1 MSFSDALAP
10 DAAPTEFA
18 AMADPSTMTVTQ
30 LREELNARG
39 MDDTGLKSA
48 LQARL
53 KAAIEAQ
60 NSAGK
65 GSASL
70 KRKRDST
77 SAEVVPATIVYLR
90 RGSLDILDAIAAELP
105 EVFTEHI
112 LPKLSLEDTLALA
125 QVNKAYRDTVWS
137 VGGVQSLDDK
147 IDDHL
152 DEKAKSFGS
161 CRPMPCAVAHGN
173 LPAIRALLEAGVDV
187 NEETTWGAQRFRA
200 LEIAAI
206 KGQAASAKALID
218 AGADVNYQD
227 EQHQETALIIAA
239 AQGHAAVVAVLL
251 NSGANV
257 DFALAPDDQIDDSI
271 YHPQEQGATALC
283 TAALKGHDAC
293 VALLLQAG
301 ADVHKANGNG
311 LTPMELAR
319 CELAIRCEGYLT
331 AKKELAK
338 YKYEKVVTLLRQAA
352 AMRR

>member
-1 MSFSDALAP
+1 VSLSDALAP
-10 DAAPTEFA
+10 DAAPAEFA
-18 AMADPSTMTVTQ
+18 AMADPSTMTVAQ
-30 LREELNARG
+30 LRKELNARG

-65 GSASL
+65 AAEGSASL

-112 LPKLSLEDTLALA
+112 LPRLELKDTLALA

-137 VGGVQSLDDK
+137 LGGVQDLFYK
-147 IDDHL
+147 IDDHIRT
-152 DEKAKSFGS
+152 KAKSFGF
-161 CRPMPCAVAHGN
+161 CEPMACAVAHGN
-173 LPAIRALLEAGVDV
+173 LPAIRALLEYGDDV
-187 NEETTWGAQRFRA
+187 NAETTWKNQPFRA
-200 LEIAAI
+200 LEVAALN
-206 KGQAASAKALID
+206 GQAASAKALIE

-227 EQHQETALIIAA
+227 DQYDESALILAA
-239 AQGHAAVVAVLL
+239 AEGHAAVVAVLL
-251 NSGANV
+251 NAGADVN
-257 DFALAPDDQIDDSI
+257 LACNEEHDETF
-271 YHPQEQGATALC
+271 HPFEIGATALC
-283 TAALKGHDAC
+283 KAALKGHDAC

-301 ADVHKANGNG
+301 ADIHKANADG
-311 LTPMELAR
+311 LTPIKM
-319 CELAIRCEGYLT
+319 
-331 AKKELAK
+331 AKRIAK
-338 YKYEKVVTLLRQAA
+338 NPQYCNPSAWRSNCEKVVTLLRQAA

>member
-1 MSFSDALAP
+1 
-10 DAAPTEFA
+10 
-18 AMADPSTMTVTQ
+18 MADPSTMTVAQ
-30 LREELNARG
+30 LRKELNARG

-112 LPKLSLEDTLALA
+112 LPRLELKDTLALA

-137 VGGVQSLDDK
+137 LGGVQDLFYK
-147 IDDHL
+147 IDDHIRT
-152 DEKAKSFGS
+152 KAKSFGF
-161 CRPMPCAVAHGN
+161 CEPMACAVAHGN
-173 LPAIRALLEAGVDV
+173 LPAIRALLEYGDDV
-187 NEETTWGAQRFRA
+187 NEETIWKNAGYRP
-200 LEIAAI
+200 LEIAAL
-206 KGQAASAKALID
+206 KGQAAAAKALIE
-218 AGADVNYQD
+218 AGANVNYQD
-227 EQHQETALIIAA
+227 EQDHETALILAA
-239 AQGHAAVVAVLL
+239 ANGHAAVVAVLL
-251 NSGANV
+251 NAGADVNLV
-257 DFALAPDDQIDDSI
+257 CNAELGASKHLVP
-271 YHPQEQGATALC
+271 ATALSI
-283 TAALKGHDAC
+283 AAANGHDAC

-301 ADVHKANGNG
+301 ADIHKTNANGH
-311 LTPMELAR
+311 TPMDLAKR
-319 CELAIRCEGYLT
+319 EVKRCEGFT
-331 AKKELAK
+331 PAKKELAK
-338 YKYEKVVTLLRQAA
+338 YKYENVVTLLRQAA

>member
-1 MSFSDALAP
+1 MSLSDALAP
-10 DAAPTEFA
+10 DAADAEFA
-18 AMADPSTMTVTQ
+18 AMADPSTMTVAQ
-30 LREELNARG
+30 LRKELNARG

-60 NSAGK
+60 NSG
-65 GSASL
+65 L

-112 LPKLSLEDTLALA
+112 LPKLSFEDTLALA

-147 IDDHL
+147 IDAHIN
-152 DEKAKSFGS
+152 AKVFRVY
-161 CRPMPCAVAHGN
+161 CPMACAVEHGN
-173 LPAIRALLEAGVDV
+173 LLAIRALLEAGVDV
-187 NEETTWGAQRFRA
+187 NAETTWKDGAFRA
-200 LEIAAI
+200 LEVAAI
-206 KGQAASAKALID
+206 KDQAAAAKALIE
-218 AGADVNYQD
+218 AGANVNHQD
-227 EQHQETALIIAA
+227 EQYDETALTIAA
-239 AQGHAAVVAVLL
+239 NGGHAAVVAVFL
-251 NSGANV
+251 NSGADVN
-257 DFALAPDDQIDDSI
+257 LACNEQYHVENDSI
-271 YHPQEQGATALC
+271 YYHPEERGATALC
-283 TAALKGHDAC
+283 KAALWGHDAC

-301 ADVHKANGNG
+301 ADIHKTNANG
-311 LTPMELAR
+311 LTPMDLAKR
-319 CELAIRCEGYLT
+319 EAKRCEGFT
-331 AKKELAK
+331 PAKKELGK

>member
-1 MSFSDALAP
+1 
-10 DAAPTEFA
+10 
-18 AMADPSTMTVTQ
+18 MADPSTMTVAQ
-30 LREELNARG
+30 LRKELNARG

-60 NSAGK
+60 NSG
-65 GSASL
+65 L

-112 LPKLSLEDTLALA
+112 LPKLSLFETLALA

-147 IDDHL
+147 IDDHIRTNA
-152 DEKAKSFGS
+152 KAKSFGS
-161 CRPMPCAVAHGN
+161 CDPMACAVAHGN
-173 LPAIRALLEAGVDV
+173 LPAIRAILESGVEV
-187 NEETTWGAQRFRA
+187 NEETTWGDLPYRA
-200 LEIAAI
+200 LEIAAL
-206 KGQAASAKALID
+206 KGQAAAAKALIE

-227 EQHQETALIIAA
+227 DQYDETALIIAA
-239 AQGHAAVVAVLL
+239 ANGHAAAVAVLL
-251 NSGANV
+251 NAGADVNP
-257 DFALAPDDQIDDSI
+257 ACNEEHDDTF
-271 YHPQEQGATALC
+271 HPHEKGATALC
-283 TAALKGHDAC
+283 TAAAKGHDAC

-301 ADVHKANGNG
+301 ADIHKVNANGH
-311 LTPMELAR
+311 TPMDLAKR
-319 CELAIRCEGYLT
+319 EAKRCEGFT
-331 AKKELAK
+331 PAKKELGK

>member
-1 MSFSDALAP
+1 
-10 DAAPTEFA
+10 
-18 AMADPSTMTVTQ
+18 MADPSTMTVAQ
-30 LREELNARG
+30 LRKELNARG

-60 NSAGK
+60 NSG
-65 GSASL
+65 L

-112 LPKLSLEDTLALA
+112 LPELSLWETLALA

-137 VGGVQSLDDK
+137 VGGVQDLFYK
-147 IDDHL
+147 IDDHIRT
-152 DEKAKSFGS
+152 KAKMGFGS
-161 CRPMPCAVAHGN
+161 CDPIACAAAHGN
-173 LPAIRALLEAGVDV
+173 LPAIRALLEYGDDV
-187 NEETTWGAQRFRA
+187 NEETTWNNQPYRPLEVAA
-200 LEIAAI
+200 L
-206 KGQAASAKALID
+206 KGQAAAAKALIE

-227 EQHQETALIIAA
+227 DQYDETALIIAA
-239 AQGHAAVVAVLL
+239 ANGHAAVVAVLL
-251 NSGANV
+251 NAGADVN
-257 DFALAPDDQIDDSI
+257 LACNEKHDDTF
-271 YHPQEQGATALC
+271 HPQEQGATALC

-319 CELAIRCEGYLT
+319 CEANICERFSP
-331 AKKELAK
+331 AKKELGK
-338 YKYEKVVTLLRQAA
+338 YKYEKVATLLRQAA

>member
-10 DAAPTEFA
+10 DAAPAEFA
-18 AMADPSTMTVTQ
+18 AMADPSTTTVAQ

-65 GSASL
+65 ASL

-112 LPKLSLEDTLALA
+112 LPELSLWETLALA

-137 VGGVQSLDDK
+137 VGGVQSLDEK
-147 IDDHL
+147 IIR
-152 DEKAKSFGS
+152 
-161 CRPMPCAVAHGN
+161 CRRKGVKECWPMACAVAHGN
-173 LPAIRALLEAGVDV
+173 LPAIRALLESGVDV
-187 NEETTWGAQRFRA
+187 NEETIWKNAGYRP
-200 LEIAAI
+200 LEIAAL
-206 KGQAASAKALID
+206 KGQAAAAKALIE
-218 AGADVNYQD
+218 AGANVNYQD
-227 EQHQETALIIAA
+227 EQDHETALILAA
-239 AQGHAAVVAVLL
+239 ANGHAAVVAVLL
-251 NSGANV
+251 NAGADVNLV
-257 DFALAPDDQIDDSI
+257 CNAELGASKHLVP
-271 YHPQEQGATALC
+271 ATALSI
-283 TAALKGHDAC
+283 AAANGHDAC

-301 ADVHKANGNG
+301 ADIHKTNANGH
-311 LTPMELAR
+311 TPMDLAKR
-319 CELAIRCEGYLT
+319 EVKRCEGFT
-331 AKKELAK
+331 PAKKELAK
-338 YKYEKVVTLLRQAA
+338 YKYENVVTLLRQAA

>member
-1 MSFSDALAP
+1 
-10 DAAPTEFA
+10 
-18 AMADPSTMTVTQ
+18 MTVAQ
-30 LREELNARG
+30 LRKELNARG

-60 NSAGK
+60 NSG
-65 GSASL
+65 L

-112 LPKLSLEDTLALA
+112 LPRLSLEDTLALA

-137 VGGVQSLDDK
+137 VGGVQDLFYK
-147 IDDHL
+147 IDDHIRT
-152 DEKAKSFGS
+152 KAKMGFGS
-161 CRPMPCAVAHGN
+161 CDPIACAAAHGN
-173 LPAIRALLEAGVDV
+173 LPAIRALLEYGDDV
-187 NEETTWGAQRFRA
+187 NEETTWNNQPYRPLEVAA
-200 LEIAAI
+200 L
-206 KGQAASAKALID
+206 KGQAAAAKALIE

-227 EQHQETALIIAA
+227 DQYDETALIIAA
-239 AQGHAAVVAVLL
+239 ANGHAAVVAVLL
-251 NSGANV
+251 NAGADVNLV
-257 DFALAPDDQIDDSI
+257 CNAELGASKHLVP
-271 YHPQEQGATALC
+271 ATALSI
-283 TAALKGHDAC
+283 AAANGHDAC

-319 CELAIRCEGYLT
+319 CEANICERFSP
-331 AKKELAK
+331 AKKELGK
-338 YKYEKVVTLLRQAA
+338 YKYEKVATLLRQAA

>member
-1 MSFSDALAP
+1 
-10 DAAPTEFA
+10 
-18 AMADPSTMTVTQ
+18 MADASRMTVAQ
-30 LREELNARG
+30 LRKELNARG

-60 NSAGK
+60 NSG
-65 GSASL
+65 L

-112 LPKLSLEDTLALA
+112 LPELSLWETLALA

-137 VGGVQSLDDK
+137 VGGVQDLFYK
-147 IDDHL
+147 IDDHIRT
-152 DEKAKSFGS
+152 KAKMGFGS
-161 CRPMPCAVAHGN
+161 CDPIACAAAHGN

-187 NEETTWGAQRFRA
+187 NEETIWKNAGYRPLEVAA
-200 LEIAAI
+200 L
-206 KGQAASAKALID
+206 KGQAAAAKALIE
-218 AGADVNYQD
+218 AGANVNYQD
-227 EQHQETALIIAA
+227 EQDHETALILAA
-239 AQGHAAVVAVLL
+239 ANGHAAVVAVLL
-251 NSGANV
+251 NAGADVNLV
-257 DFALAPDDQIDDSI
+257 CNAELGASKHLVP
-271 YHPQEQGATALC
+271 ATALSI
-283 TAALKGHDAC
+283 AAANGHDAC

-301 ADVHKANGNG
+301 ADIHKANAND
-311 LTPMELAR
+311 LTPMELAKR
-319 CELAIRCEGYLT
+319 EAKRCEGFT
-331 AKKELAK
+331 PAKKELAK

>member
-1 MSFSDALAP
+1 MSLSDALAP
-10 DAAPTEFA
+10 DAAPAEFA
-18 AMADPSTMTVTQ
+18 AMADPSTMTVAQ
-30 LREELNARG
+30 LRKELNARG

-65 GSASL
+65 ASL

-112 LPKLSLEDTLALA
+112 LPELSLWDTLALA

-147 IDDHL
+147 IDDRL
-152 DEKAKSFGS
+152 PSQRGKKLWVL
-161 CRPMPCAVAHGN
+161 RPMACAVAHGN
-173 LPAIRALLEAGVDV
+173 LPAIRALLESGVDV
-187 NEETTWGAQRFRA
+187 NEETIWKNAGYRPLEVAA
-200 LEIAAI
+200 L
-206 KGQAASAKALID
+206 KGQAAAAKALIE
-218 AGADVNYQD
+218 AGADVNHQD
-227 EQHQETALIIAA
+227 EQDHETALILAA
-239 AQGHAAVVAVLL
+239 ANGHAAVVAVLL
-251 NSGANV
+251 NAGADVNLV
-257 DFALAPDDQIDDSI
+257 CNAEMGASKHLVP
-271 YHPQEQGATALC
+271 ATALSM
-283 TAALKGHDAC
+283 AAAKGHDAC

-301 ADVHKANGNG
+301 ADIHKTNGNG
-311 LTPMELAR
+311 LTPMDLAKR
-319 CELAIRCEGYLT
+319 EAKRCEGFT
-331 AKKELAK
+331 PAKKELAK
-338 YKYEKVVTLLRQAA
+338 RFKDEKVVTLLRQAA

>member
-1 MSFSDALAP
+1 
-10 DAAPTEFA
+10 
-18 AMADPSTMTVTQ
+18 MADPSTMTVAQ
-30 LREELNARG
+30 LRKELNARG

-65 GSASL
+65 ASL

-112 LPKLSLEDTLALA
+112 LPELSLWETLALA

-137 VGGVQSLDDK
+137 VGGVQDLFYK
-147 IDDHL
+147 IDDHIRT
-152 DEKAKSFGS
+152 KAKMGFGS
-161 CRPMPCAVAHGN
+161 CDPIACAAAHGN
-173 LPAIRALLEAGVDV
+173 LPAIRALLEYGDDV
-187 NEETTWGAQRFRA
+187 NEETTWNNQPYRPLEVAA
-200 LEIAAI
+200 L
-206 KGQAASAKALID
+206 KGQAAAAKALIE

-227 EQHQETALIIAA
+227 DQYDETALIIAA
-239 AQGHAAVVAVLL
+239 ANGHAAVVAVLL
-251 NSGANV
+251 NAGADVNLV
-257 DFALAPDDQIDDSI
+257 CNAELGASKHLVP
-271 YHPQEQGATALC
+271 ATALSI
-283 TAALKGHDAC
+283 AAANGHDAC

-319 CELAIRCEGYLT
+319 CEANICERFSP
-331 AKKELAK
+331 AKKELGK
-338 YKYEKVVTLLRQAA
+338 YKYEKVATLLRQAA